1 MGSILWDFL
10 WWNMRRRIGNLW
22 KLCKTTRLRLLPEA
36 CCNAMHAMHLFCSGS
51 WYIGGKGH
59 SFSLIAGCACLL
71 WRCEDM
77 GNKNVFSHSH
87 HFFTLQHLDR
97 ICTLP
102 LQSSMSSFTDF
113 NYFFF
118 SLTAWKFPS
127 LIFKG
132 PQTKGVCLCVIWG
145 PLVQTARQQHESQF
159 AVVQELVLQAVLLR
173 RTLLCEA
180 VVTHLHA
187 ALPPIP
193 ACPHLATPI
202 SSHRLLPLPWC
213 NCTCNC
219 FLI

>member
-22 KLCKTTRLRLLPEA
+22 KLCKTMRLSLLPEA
-36 CCNAMHAMHLFCSGS
+36 CCNAMHAMHLSSSGS
-51 WYIGGKGH
+51 WYIGEKGH

-118 SLTAWKFPS
+118 HL
-127 LIFKG
+127 
-132 PQTKGVCLCVIWG
+132 
-145 PLVQTARQQHESQF
+145 QHENSHHWSLRAHKQMEF
-159 AVVQELVLQAVLLR
+159 VYVWYGDCWCKLQGNSMKVSLL
-173 RTLLCEA
+173 
-180 VVTHLHA
+180 
-187 ALPPIP
+187 
-193 ACPHLATPI
+193 
-202 SSHRLLPLPWC
+202 WC
-213 NCTCNC
+213 RS
-219 FLI
+219 